1 MRIRSTTVIAVRR
14 DGETALAA
22 DGQVSIEDTIF
33 KSSAV
38 KLRKMRDDQVLIG
51 YAGAAADALALFE
64 RLEGQLDKYSGN
76 LQRAV
81 VELAKQ
87 WRTDRALRQLQAL
100 MIAADKDNLMLV
112 SGTGDVLVPDGDIVG
127 IGTGGGYAQAAAEAL
142 LKYTDKSAAEIA
154 EEAVSIAAGI
164 CVYTN
169 EDITVEVVK

>member
-1 MRIRSTTVIAVRR
+1 MNIRSTTVIAVRR

-38 KLRKMRDDQVLIG
+38 KLRKMRDDQVLVG

-112 SGTGDVLVPDGDIVG
+112 SGTGDVLVPDGDIIG

>member
-38 KLRKMRDDQVLIG
+38 KLRKMRDDQVLVG

-81 VELAKQ
+81 VELAKE

-142 LKYTDKSAAEIA
+142 LKYTDRSAAEIA
-154 EEAVSIAAGI
+154 QEAVSIAAGI